1 MRPRRSRSSSGG
13 GGSPD
18 ADSTTRLLLALLGF
32 ALVVFASTI
41 CLLAAGLAAHID
53 DEELNAGVEG
63 RLQGGA
69 GDSGVVQQ
77 QQEAQYLEPAN
88 IAINAAAGSAGK
100 NAGGGGGD
108 DVGGI
113 IRGADTAKKAAAAI
127 TIADDAKTASGG
139 QVKALNTMAAAAQ
152 NAIFPTV
159 ASDFPH
165 LNPPIPYLPPHAPV
179 PNADSLVEVTLSGTN
194 PTMAGIHAI
203 LQRFLLA
210 LHESNRHFAT
220 NAETEKDREGL
231 RDRVIQA
238 YFDLANKYLVPFERA
253 YRGKNI
259 FPVREDG
266 SIFMSLAS
274 FRDHLLGA
282 TLKDAFRKAEHPERL
297 YVGAVIQNCF
307 GDEYVCKTGA
317 QVVGTD
323 KNGKPQTKVSDAPP
337 DKNGVEEFCT
347 DPSFKKY
354 CEAGQIRVLYVN
366 ETESLGPAAARYY
379 ASKLWGGETYYLQAD
394 AHLRFAPK
402 FDTRYVDEVKAAK
415 AYPKAVLSSY
425 PPGFSEGDP
434 DYVGGTT
441 GARLCTCEFS
451 HSDVEQHIIRINV
464 GSHCTNDQVHGPTQ
478 IAFIAAGFFFVRA
491 EFLKDVP
498 FDPFLPWCFMGEEI
512 ALSSRAWT
520 SGWDIYAPR
529 QNLIAHQYRPGRMGL
544 PKFWGSVG
552 RLFGRPGPG
561 FNTRL
566 QTKLIKRVK
575 NLVGYP
581 DVSKEQVKKDG
592 DELVLTDLEFYGM
605 GSERTREAYI
615 DLTNIDFSTMSCKNM
630 QWCNACEMA

>member
-1 MRPRRSRSSSGG
+1 MGPKRSRSSRKPTNGN
-13 GGSPD
+13 D
-18 ADSTTRLLLALLGF
+18 ADGTSRLLLGLLAF

-53 DEELNAGVEG
+53 DEENAGVEG
-63 RLQGGA
+63 RLRGGGDTTINSNAALAGTVVEKKRAGEAAIERPHAGHVGRVGGA
-69 GDSGVVQQ
+69 GGPDG
-77 QQEAQYLEPAN
+77 EAAE
-88 IAINAAAGSAGK
+88 AAVS
-100 NAGGGGGD
+100 
-108 DVGGI
+108 
-113 IRGADTAKKAAAAI
+113 
-127 TIADDAKTASGG
+127 DARNSGG
-139 QVKALNTMAAAAQ
+139 NAQ
-152 NAIFPTV
+152 RAIFPTTV
-159 ASDFPH
+159 PDGPAH
-165 LNPPIPYLPPHAPV
+165 LNPPLPYLPPHAAV
-179 PNADSLVEVTLSGTN
+179 PNADPLVEATLSGTN
-194 PTMAGIHAI
+194 PTMAGIHAV

-210 LHESNRHFAT
+210 LHKSNRNFAT
-220 NAETEKDREGL
+220 VGKTEQDRDAL
-231 RDRVIQA
+231 RDRVVKA
-238 YFDLANKYLVPFERA
+238 YFDLANEHLIPFDRA
-253 YRGKNI
+253 YRGRNI
-259 FPVREDG
+259 FPVREDD

-282 TLKDAFRKAEHPERL
+282 TLKEAFRKAEHPERIF
-297 YVGAVIQNCF
+297 VGAVVQNCF
-307 GDEYVCKTGA
+307 GEEYTCKTGA
-317 QVVGTD
+317 QVVGKD
-323 KNGKPQTKVSDAPP
+323 KQGRPKTKVSDAPP

-347 DPSFKKY
+347 DPEYKKY
-354 CEAGQIRVLYVN
+354 CEAGQVRALYVN

-394 AHLRFAPK
+394 AHLRFAPN
-402 FDTRYVDEVKAAK
+402 FDTRYVNEVKAAK

-434 DYVGGTT
+434 DYKGGTT

-451 HSDVEQHIIRINV
+451 HSDVEEHIIRINT
-464 GSHCTNDQVHGPTQ
+464 GGHCTNENVDGPTQ
-478 IAFIAAGFFFVRA
+478 ISFIAAGFFFARA
-491 EFLKDVP
+491 EFLRDVP

-566 QTKLIKRVK
+566 QKKLIKRVK

-581 DVSKEQVKKDG
+581 EVSTEEVKKEG
-592 DELVLTDLEFYGM
+592 DELVLTDLEYYGM
-605 GSERTREAYI
+605 GNVRTREAYLE
-615 DLTNIDFSTMSCKNM
+615 LTNIDFHDKTCKHM
-630 QWCNACEMA
+630 QWCNKCELA

>member
-1 MRPRRSRSSSGG
+1 MRPRRSRSSGG
-13 GGSPD
+13 NSPTD
-18 ADSTTRLLLALLGF
+18 ADSTSRLLLALLGF

-69 GDSGVVQQ
+69 AGGGVVQQ
-77 QQEAQYLEPAN
+77 QQEVQYLEQELP
-88 IAINAAAGSAGK
+88 IAAAAIERAHAT
-100 NAGGGGGD
+100 NNDNDGGAVGNTNGGGD
-108 DVGGI
+108 IGGI
-113 IRGADTAKKAAAAI
+113 IRGADAAKKTAAAI
-127 TIADDAKTASGG
+127 SDKPLD
-139 QVKALNTMAAAAQ
+139 TMAAAAQ

-159 ASDFPH
+159 VSDVAH
-165 LNPPIPYLPPHAPV
+165 LNPSVPYLPPHAPV
-179 PNADSLVEVTLSGTN
+179 PNPDGLIETTLSGSN

-203 LQRFLLA
+203 LQRFLLD
-210 LHESNRHFAT
+210 LHESNRNFAT
-220 NAETEKDREGL
+220 DAKTENDREGL
-231 RDRVIQA
+231 RDRVVQA
-238 YFDLANKYLVPFERA
+238 YFDLANKHLIPFDKA

-282 TLKDAFRKAEHPERL
+282 TLKEAFRKAEHPERL
-297 YVGAVIQNCF
+297 FVGAVVQNCF

-317 QVVGTD
+317 QVVGKD
-323 KNGKPQTKVSDAPP
+323 KNGRPQTKVSDAPP

-354 CEAGQIRVLYVN
+354 CEAGQIRALYVN

-394 AHLRFAPK
+394 AHLRFAPN
-402 FDTRYVDEVKAAK
+402 FDTRYIDEVKAAK

-425 PPGFSEGDP
+425 PPGFSESDP

-451 HSDVEQHIIRINV
+451 HSDVEEHIIRINT
-464 GSHCTNDQVHGPTQ
+464 GGHCTNDQVDGPTQ
-478 IAFIAAGFFFVRA
+478 IAFIAAGFFFARA

-498 FDPFLPWCFMGEEI
+498 FDPYLPWCFMGEEI

-566 QTKLIKRVK
+566 QKKIIKRVK

-581 DVSKEQVKKDG
+581 EVSTEEVEKDG

-605 GSERTREAYI
+605 GSERTRQAYVEF
-615 DLTNIDFSTMSCKNM
+615 TNIDFSSKSCKNM
-630 QWCNACEMA
+630 QWCNKCTMA

>member
-1 MRPRRSRSSSGG
+1 MRPRRSRSSG
-13 GGSPD
+13 GGSSD
-18 ADSTTRLLLALLGF
+18 ADSTSRLLIALLGF

-69 GDSGVVQQ
+69 GGGGVAQQ
-77 QQEAQYLEPAN
+77 QREAQYLEPVNNAG
-88 IAINAAAGSAGK
+88 INAGAGAAGQ
-100 NAGGGGGD
+100 NNGGGGD
-108 DVGGI
+108 GDIGGI
-113 IRGADTAKKAAAAI
+113 IRGAETAKKAAATI
-127 TIADDAKTASGG
+127 TATDDAKAASGG
-139 QVKALNTMAAAAQ
+139 QDKALDTMAAAAQ

-159 ASDFPH
+159 ASDVPH
-165 LNPPIPYLPPHAPV
+165 LNPSVPYLPPHAAV
-179 PNADSLVEVTLSGTN
+179 PNSDALVEATLSGSN

-220 NAETEKDREGL
+220 DAKTENDREGL

-238 YFDLANKYLVPFERA
+238 YFDLANKHLIPFDKA

-282 TLKDAFRKAEHPERL
+282 TLKEAFRKSEHPERL
-297 YVGAVIQNCF
+297 FVGAVIQNCF
-307 GDEYVCKTGA
+307 GDEYTCKTGA
-317 QVVGTD
+317 QVVGKD
-323 KNGKPQTKVSDAPP
+323 KNGRPQTKVSDAPP
-337 DKNGVEEFCT
+337 DKNGVEEFCN
-347 DPSFKKY
+347 DPSYKKY
-354 CEAGQIRVLYVN
+354 CEAGQVRALYVN

-402 FDTRYVDEVKAAK
+402 FDSRYIDEVKAAK
-415 AYPKAVLSSY
+415 NYPKAVLSSY
-425 PPGFSEGDP
+425 PPGFSESDP

-451 HSDVEQHIIRINV
+451 HSDVEEHIIRINT
-464 GSHCTNDQVHGPTQ
+464 GGHCTNDQVDGPTQ
-478 IAFIAAGFFFVRA
+478 IAFIAAGFFFARA
-491 EFLKDVP
+491 EFLRDVP

-566 QTKLIKRVK
+566 QKKIIKRVK

-581 DVSKEQVKKDG
+581 EVSSEEVKKDG

-605 GSERTREAYI
+605 GTERTREAYV
-615 DLTNIDFSTMSCKNM
+615 DFTNIDFSTKSCKNM
-630 QWCNACEMA
+630 QWCNTCEMA